1 MGYILLSVSVLVFL
15 ASLILQIVMTASYR
29 KEAAWL
35 TMMMGFGINVTAYES
50 SLRSIR
56 KKFRLATAFLS
67 ASMTFG
73 LSSMGVIWLNMHGD
87 LTCLTKLYFYNALVI
102 LEVVSIIIS
111 SVLITII
118 QYKRSRFE

>member
-29 KEAAWL
+29 KETAWL
-35 TMMMGFGINVTAYES
+35 TMMIGFGVNVTAYES
-50 SLRSIR
+50 SLESIR
-56 KKFRLATAFLS
+56 KKFRLTTAFLS

-87 LTCLTKLYFYNALVI
+87 LTCLTKLYFYDALVI

-118 QYKRSRFE
+118 QYKRLRFE

>member
-29 KEAAWL
+29 KETAWL
-35 TMMMGFGINVTAYES
+35 TMMIGFGINATAYES
-50 SLRSIR
+50 SLESIR

-118 QYKRSRFE
+118 QYKRLRFE